1 MVDEENHKSYAGY
14 LLQRSRLGR
23 LYRNWLL
30 YPRINASLRGKV
42 LDVGCGIGDFL
53 NSGRNSTGVDINK
66 YNVAYCK
73 ALGLDAEWIQ
83 DGHIPFENDSF
94 TSVVLDNVLE
104 HIPATDVDATM
115 DEIARVLQPEGIV
128 VVGVPG
134 IKGYHSDP
142 DHKVFYAEDDLR
154 TLFDRHDF
162 TVVRT
167 FRMPLPW
174 LFLEKYLSQYCLYAV
189 FQSR

>member
-1 MVDEENHKSYAGY
+1 M
-14 LLQRSRLGR
+14 
-23 LYRNWLL
+23 
-30 YPRINASLRGKV
+30 
-42 LDVGCGIGDFL
+42 LDFGCGIGDFL
-53 NSGRNSTGVDINK
+53 RFRKDAIGVDINQH
-66 YNVAYCK
+66 NIEYCS
-73 ALGLDAEWIQ
+73 ALGLHAELIR
-83 DGHIPFENDSF
+83 DGRIPFENDSF
-94 TSVVLDNVLE
+94 TSVVMDNVLE
-104 HIPATDVDATM
+104 HILAADATM
-115 DEIARVLQPEGIV
+115 REVARVLQPEGIV

-162 TVVRT
+162 TVVKT